1 MLFIGVPSKR
11 RRRCRSWRGASGCVL
26 AVFMYSGCASSK
38 LVVAPS
44 TPGPS
49 PSARL
54 AAADAQVRAGC
65 FDCLVA
71 AFQEYNNLRSVA
83 TVADAGSIGAA
94 RAAALLAI
102 RERELGTPDSG
113 YLARA
118 REIVA
123 MNPRTQAA
131 LGALLDIADTLPV
144 RGGVT
149 QVSDDVALLRN
160 QTALQNRDLWTA
172 QLRAHANE
180 DALSAYVWL
189 AFNCAYLPS
198 AEHAVAQWL
207 TFEPAWR
214 ETPLVALKAA
224 TCGSN
229 TDSPSLERLLE
240 SDPRFVEVH
249 YFLSFGLAF
258 TGRIDEAMDH
268 LLKAYDWRREW
279 PAVTSSLGADY
290 MALEDF
296 DRAIDFLDRTLALVP
311 RYPDA
316 LLNKAKALTYSA
328 RYADSLQVVDQLLA
342 QNSLV
347 GDARYWRA
355 LNDEA
360 LRRYDEA
367 WADIELAN
375 KQLFNGAVPK
385 LAGIIAYHRKQ
396 LDVSRDKFELSR
408 RRDKSDCET
417 GFYLGIVLGEQREW
431 PRTAEVLIE
440 TVACFEKAEAKLNEE
455 IANIRASTQPL
466 DRQTRQIKRR
476 EAEIASNRRLIVT
489 SWYNTAVGYFSL
501 SKKDQAREFAERVIA
516 DDEFGERARH
526 LLAQLR

>member
-1 MLFIGVPSKR
+1 V
-11 RRRCRSWRGASGCVL
+11 
-26 AVFMYSGCASSK
+26 
-38 LVVAPS
+38 
-44 TPGPS
+44 PS

-54 AAADAQVRAGC
+54 TAADAQVRAGC
-65 FDCLVA
+65 FDCLVS
-71 AFQEYNNLRSVA
+71 AFQEYNSLRSVA

-102 RERELGTPDSG
+102 RERELGTTDSG
-113 YLARA
+113 YLTRA

-123 MNPRTQAA
+123 ANPRTQVTI
-131 LGALLDIADTLPV
+131 GALLDIADTLPV
-144 RGGVT
+144 RGPVT
-149 QVSDDVALLRN
+149 QVSDDIALLRN
-160 QTALQNRDLWTA
+160 QTALQNRELWAA
-172 QLRAHANE
+172 QLRAHAND
-180 DALSAYVWL
+180 DALSAYLWL

-207 TFEPAWR
+207 TFEPTWR

-240 SDPRFVEVH
+240 NDPRFVEAH
-249 YFLSFGLAF
+249 YFLSFRLAF

-268 LLKAYDWRREW
+268 LLKAYDWRNEW

-296 DRAIDFLDRTLALVP
+296 DRAIEFLDRTLALVP

-316 LLNKAKALTYSA
+316 LLNKAKTLTYA
-328 RYADSLQVVDQLLA
+328 GRYAASLQVVDQLLA

-355 LNDEA
+355 LNEDA
-360 LRRYDEA
+360 LSRYDEA

-375 KQLFNGAVPK
+375 QQLVDAAVPK

-408 RRDKSDCET
+408 RRDKNDCET
-417 GFYLGIVLGEQREW
+417 GFYLGIVLGEQHAW

-440 TVACFEKAEAKLNEE
+440 TVACFEKAEVKLNEE

-466 DRQTRQIKRR
+466 DRQTRQIMRR
-476 EAEIASNRRLIVT
+476 EAEIASNRRMIVT
-489 SWYNTAVGYFSL
+489 SWYNTAVSYFSL
-501 SKKDQAREFAERVIA
+501 SKKEQAREFAERVIT
-516 DDEFGERARH
+516 DDEFGERALR

>member
-1 MLFIGVPSKR
+1 L
-11 RRRCRSWRGASGCVL
+11 WRGASGCVL
-26 AVFMYSGCASSK
+26 AAFMHSGCASSK
-38 LVVAPS
+38 PVIAPS
-44 TPGPS
+44 APQPS

-65 FDCLVA
+65 FDCFVSAL
-71 AFQEYNNLRSVA
+71 QEYNNLRSVP
-83 TVADAGSIGAA
+83 TVARAASIGAA

-123 MNPRTQAA
+123 ANPRIQAA
-131 LGALLDIADTLPV
+131 LGGLLDIADTLPV
-144 RGGVT
+144 RGAVT

-160 QTALQNRDLWTA
+160 QTALQHRELWTA
-172 QLRAHANE
+172 RLRAHANE

-198 AEHAVAQWL
+198 VEHAVAQWL

-240 SDPRFVEVH
+240 RDPRFVELH

-258 TGRIDEAMDH
+258 TGRIDAAMDH
-268 LLKAYDWRREW
+268 LLKAYDWRSEW

-290 MALEDF
+290 MAIEDF
-296 DRAIDFLDRTLALVP
+296 DRAIAFLDRTLALVP

-316 LLNKAKALTYSA
+316 LLNKAKALTYA
-328 RYADSLQVVDQLLA
+328 GRYADSLQVVDQLLA

-355 LNDEA
+355 LNEEA
-360 LRRYDEA
+360 LSRYDEA

-375 KQLFNGAVPK
+375 TQLINAAVPK

-408 RRDKSDCET
+408 RRDKNDCET
-417 GFYLGIVLGEQREW
+417 GFYLGIVLGEQRTW

-476 EAEIASNRRLIVT
+476 EAEIASNRRMIVT
-489 SWYNTAVGYFSL
+489 SWYNTAVSYFSL
-501 SKKDQAREFAERVIA
+501 SKKEQAREFAERVIT
-516 DDEFGERARH
+516 DDEFGERARQ